1 MIRFDLATMTPD
13 LAVAALRGAKRA
25 LKAEEMPNQSV
36 LQIYPGYFNVHSQ
49 SGGGSYVV
57 VNSAPDCSGKWSC
70 SCPDFQYRQGPAELD
85 CKHIIKTKRTLD
97 TVVKAR
103 MNIDDWE
110 EPQSQHLIH
119 RVDDLIE
126 QGKTATREDCTFNAE
141 TCQGCMLFSNCRG
154 HAERVETSQ

>member
-1 MIRFDLATMTPD
+1 MIRCDLATMPPD
-13 LAVAALRGAKRA
+13 LFVAALRGAKRA

-85 CKHIIKTKRTLD
+85 CKHIIKTKRTVD

-110 EPQSQHLIH
+110 
-119 RVDDLIE
+119 
-126 QGKTATREDCTFNAE
+126 ATREDCAFNAE
-141 TCQGCMLFSNCRG
+141 TCQGCMLFQNCKG
-154 HAERVETSQ
+154 HAERVEAT